1 MRILVADDHDII
13 RRGVRSLLEDQPDFR
28 ICGEAVNGREAI
40 EQALQLKPDAI
51 IMDLSMPQ
59 VNGFEATRE
68 IRCLLPEVQVIILS
82 QHDSTQV
89 LREALNCGARGYVT
103 KSSMDGGLIVALQ
116 KLRKQEEFIDPAIG
130 QDVSNLPN
138 VQEILQR
145 SAAFEKALV
154 ESEEQFRSTFEL
166 AAVGIA
172 HIAPDGHWLRLNR
185 KACEILG
192 YPQEELLK
200 LTFRDVTHPAD
211 LATDLA
217 FREKLLA
224 GLLPQ
229 YSMEKRYVRKNGSIV
244 WVNLTVSSVRDSEDK
259 VKYLIAVAEDI
270 NKRREW
276 QDALKRSEAKLQLL
290 AGSLERRVAERTH
303 ELATKNAEMETQ
315 TEIVQQLSVRLLQA
329 GDEERRRI
337 ARDLHDSAGQTL
349 TAVGLNLAAIEREAK
364 EVAPGVASTAAESR
378 MLVKQLI
385 EEIRTLSYL
394 LHPPLLEE
402 SGLISAISWLAG
414 GITKRS
420 QIDVKLELA
429 DEIGRLPQ
437 DLELA
442 VFRIVQECLANVYRH
457 SGSKS
462 ATIRLDR
469 DSQEL
474 LLQVEDE
481 GRGMSPQQLSAL
493 QTSGSG
499 VGLRGIQ
506 ERIRPF
512 SGSFDIQSNRNGT
525 KIEVKFPLQKAAAHA
540 N

>member
-28 ICGEAVNGREAI
+28 IWGEAVNGREAI

-68 IRCLLPEVQVIILS
+68 IRRLLPEVQVIILS

-506 ERIRPF
+506 ERIRLF

>member
-1 MRILVADDHDII
+1 MVTMLKSFQYGDVGRVPE
-13 RRGVRSLLEDQPDFR
+13 RRRTEKKQ
-28 ICGEAVNGREAI
+28 
-40 EQALQLKPDAI
+40 
-51 IMDLSMPQ
+51 
-59 VNGFEATRE
+59 TE
-68 IRCLLPEVQVIILS
+68 IREQKEKRCL
-82 QHDSTQV
+82 
-89 LREALNCGARGYVT
+89 T
-103 KSSMDGGLIVALQ
+103 KSVITALQ
-116 KLRKQEEFIDPAIG
+116 KLRKHEAYVDPDITQEG
-130 QDVSNLPN
+130 STLLDVE
-138 VQEILQR
+138 EILQR
-145 SAAFEKALV
+145 SLAFENALV
-154 ESEEQFRSTFEL
+154 ESEERFRSTFEL

-172 HIAPDGHWLRLNR
+172 HMAPDGRWLRLNR

-192 YPQEELLK
+192 YTQEELLK
-200 LTFRDVTHPAD
+200 LTFREVTHPAD

-244 WVNLTVSSVRDSEDK
+244 WVNLTVSSVRDSENK

-270 NKRREW
+270 SKRREW
-276 QDALKRSEAKLQLL
+276 QDALKKSEAKLQHLT
-290 AGSLERRVAERTH
+290 GNLERRVAERTR

-315 TEIVQQLSVRLLQA
+315 TELVHELSARLLQA
-329 GDEERRRI
+329 GDADRRRI

-349 TAVGLNLAAIEREAK
+349 TAVGLNLAAIERETK
-364 EVAPGVASTAAESR
+364 VVAPDVASTAAESR

-402 SGLISAISWLAG
+402 SGLIGAISWLAD

-442 VFRIVQECLANVYRH
+442 EFRIVQECLANVYRH

-462 ATIRLDR
+462 ATIRLNR
-469 DSQEL
+469 DLQKL
-474 LLQVEDE
+474 MLQVEDE
-481 GRGMSPQQLSAL
+481 GRGMSPEQLRAL

-512 SGSFDIQSNRNGT
+512 SGSFDIQSDRHGT
-525 KIEVKFPLQKAAAHA
+525 RIEVKFPLRRAAAHA

>member
-68 IRCLLPEVQVIILS
+68 IRRLLPEVQVIILS
-82 QHDSTQV
+82 QHDSTEV
-89 LREALNCGARGYVT
+89 LREALNSGARGYVT
-103 KSSMDGGLIVALQ
+103 KSSMDGGLIAALQ
-116 KLRKQEEFIDPAIG
+116 KLRKKEEFVDPAIG
-130 QDVSNLPN
+130 RDGSSVPD
-138 VQEILQR
+138 VQELLQR

-166 AAVGIA
+166 APVGIA

-217 FREKLLA
+217 FREKLVA
-224 GLLPQ
+224 GVLPQ

-244 WVNLTVSSVRDSEDK
+244 WVNLTVSSVRDAENK

-270 NKRREW
+270 GKRREW
-276 QDALKRSEAKLQLL
+276 QDALERSEAKLQLL
-290 AGSLERRVAERTH
+290 AGSLERRVAERTR

-349 TAVGLNLAAIEREAK
+349 TAVGLNLAAMEREAK
-364 EVAPGVASTAAESR
+364 EVAPNVASTAAESR

-402 SGLISAISWLAG
+402 SGLIGAISWLAD

-420 QIDVKLELA
+420 QIEVKLELA
-429 DEIGRLPQ
+429 EEIGRLPE

-481 GRGMSPQQLSAL
+481 GRGMSPQLLSTI

-512 SGSFDIQSNRNGT
+512 SGSFDIQSDRHGT

>member
-244 WVNLTVSSVRDSEDK
+244 WVNLTVSSVRDSEGK

>member
-1 MRILVADDHDII
+1 
-13 RRGVRSLLEDQPDFR
+13 
-28 ICGEAVNGREAI
+28 
-40 EQALQLKPDAI
+40 
-51 IMDLSMPQ
+51 
-59 VNGFEATRE
+59 
-68 IRCLLPEVQVIILS
+68 
-82 QHDSTQV
+82 
-89 LREALNCGARGYVT
+89 
-103 KSSMDGGLIVALQ
+103 
-116 KLRKQEEFIDPAIG
+116 
-130 QDVSNLPN
+130 
-138 VQEILQR
+138 
-145 SAAFEKALV
+145 
-154 ESEEQFRSTFEL
+154 
-166 AAVGIA
+166 
-172 HIAPDGHWLRLNR
+172 LNR

-192 YPQEELLK
+192 YSQKELLE

-211 LATDLA
+211 LAADLA
-217 FREKLLA
+217 FREKILA

-229 YSMEKRYVRKNGSIV
+229 YSMEKRYIRKDGSNV
-244 WVNLTVSSVRDSEDK
+244 WVNLTISSVCDSEDK

-270 NKRREW
+270 SKRREW

-290 AGSLERRVAERTH
+290 TGSLERRVAERTR
-303 ELATKNAEMETQ
+303 ELANKNAELETQ
-315 TEIVQQLSVRLLQA
+315 SEIVQQLSARLLQA

-337 ARDLHDSAGQTL
+337 ARDLHDNAGQTL
-349 TAVGLNLAAIEREAK
+349 TAVGLNLAAIERETK
-364 EVAPGVASTAAESR
+364 EVAPDVASTAAESR
-378 MLVKQLI
+378 TLVKQLI

-402 SGLISAISWLAG
+402 SGLIGAISWLAD

-420 QIDVKLELA
+420 KIDVKLELA

-469 DSQEL
+469 DSQKFM
-474 LLQVEDE
+474 LQVKDE

-512 SGSFDIQSNRNGT
+512 SGSFDIQSDRNGT
-525 KIEVKFPLQKAAAHA
+525 RIEVRFPLQKAVAHA

>member
-68 IRCLLPEVQVIILS
+68 IRRLLPEVQVIILS

-506 ERIRPF
+506 ERIRLF

>member
-13 RRGVRSLLEDQPDFR
+13 RRGVRSLLENQPDFS
-28 ICGEAVNGREAI
+28 ICGEAVNGRDAI
-40 EQALQLKPDAI
+40 EQALELKPDAI

-59 VNGFEATRE
+59 VNGLEATRE
-68 IRCLLPEVQVIILS
+68 IRRLLPEVQVLILS

-89 LREALNCGARGYVT
+89 LREALNSGARGYVA
-103 KSSMDGGLIVALQ
+103 KSSIDGGLIAALQ
-116 KLRKQEEFIDPAIG
+116 KLRKQEEFVDPAIG
-130 QDVSNLPN
+130 QDGSNALN

-172 HIAPDGHWLRLNR
+172 HIAPDGQLLRLNR

-192 YPQEELLK
+192 YTQEELLK

-211 LATDLA
+211 LARDLA
-217 FREKLLA
+217 FREKLVA

-229 YSMEKRYVRKNGSIV
+229 YSMEKRYVQKNGSIV
-244 WVNLTVSSVRDSEDK
+244 WVNLTVSSVRDAEGK

-270 NKRREW
+270 SKRRES

-290 AGSLERRVAERTH
+290 AGSLERRVAERTR
-303 ELATKNAEMETQ
+303 ELATKNREMERQ
-315 TEIVQQLSVRLLQA
+315 TETVQQLSSRLLQA

-349 TAVGLNLAAIEREAK
+349 TAVGLNLAAIEREAQ
-364 EVAPGVASTAAESR
+364 EVAPDVASTAAESR
-378 MLVKQLI
+378 TLVKQLI

-402 SGLISAISWLAG
+402 SGLIGAISWLAD

-420 QIDVKLELA
+420 QIDIKLELA

-469 DSQEL
+469 DSQKL
-474 LLQVEDE
+474 MLQVEDE
-481 GRGMSPQQLSAL
+481 GRGMSPQLL
-493 QTSGSG
+493 NTIQTSGSG
-499 VGLRGIQ
+499 SWGDIP
-506 ERIRPF
+506 RP
-512 SGSFDIQSNRNGT
+512 SSSTCSISFCESRPRRMVADLLPECR
-525 KIEVKFPLQKAAAHA
+525 
-540 N
+540 

>member
-13 RRGVRSLLEDQPDFR
+13 RRGVRSLLEVQSDFS

-40 EQALQLKPDAI
+40 EKALELKPDAI

-59 VNGFEATRE
+59 VNGLEATRE
-68 IRCLLPEVQVIILS
+68 IRRLLPEVQVLILS
-82 QHDSTQV
+82 QHESTQV
-89 LREALNCGARGYVT
+89 LREALNSGARGYVA
-103 KSSMDGGLIVALQ
+103 KSSIDGRLITALQ
-116 KLRKQEEFIDPAIG
+116 KLRKHEAYVDPDITQEG
-130 QDVSNLPN
+130 STLLDVE
-138 VQEILQR
+138 EILQR
-145 SAAFEKALV
+145 SLAFENALV
-154 ESEEQFRSTFEL
+154 ESEERFRSTFEL

-172 HIAPDGHWLRLNR
+172 HMAPDGRWLRLNR

-192 YPQEELLK
+192 YTQEELLK
-200 LTFRDVTHPAD
+200 LTFREVTHPAD

-244 WVNLTVSSVRDSEDK
+244 WVNLTVSSVRDSENK

-270 NKRREW
+270 SKRREW
-276 QDALKRSEAKLQLL
+276 QDALKKSEAKLQHLT
-290 AGSLERRVAERTH
+290 GNLERRVAERTR

-315 TEIVQQLSVRLLQA
+315 TEIVQELSARLLQA

-349 TAVGLNLAAIEREAK
+349 TAVGLNLAAIERETK
-364 EVAPGVASTAAESR
+364 VVAPDVASTAAESR

-402 SGLISAISWLAG
+402 SGLIGAISWLAD

-462 ATIRLDR
+462 ATIRLNR
-469 DSQEL
+469 DSQKL
-474 LLQVEDE
+474 MLQVEDE
-481 GRGMSPQQLSAL
+481 GRGMSPEQLRAL

-512 SGSFDIQSNRNGT
+512 SGSFDIQSDRHGT
-525 KIEVKFPLQKAAAHA
+525 RIEVKFPLRRAAAHA

>member
-68 IRCLLPEVQVIILS
+68 IRRLLPEVQVIILS
-82 QHDSTQV
+82 QHDSTEV
-89 LREALNCGARGYVT
+89 LREALNSGARGYVT

-244 WVNLTVSSVRDSEDK
+244 WVNLTVSSVRDSEDE

-506 ERIRPF
+506 ERIRLF
-512 SGSFDIQSNRNGT
+512 SGSLDIQSNRNGT

>member
-13 RRGVRSLLEDQPDFR
+13 RRGVRSLLEVQPEFS
-28 ICGEAVNGREAI
+28 ICGEAVDGRDAIKKAI
-40 EQALQLKPDAI
+40 ELRPDAI
-51 IMDLSMPQ
+51 IMDLSMPE
-59 VNGFEATRE
+59 VNGLEATRE
-68 IRCLLPEVQVIILS
+68 IRRLLPEVQVLILS
-82 QHDSTQV
+82 QHDSTEV
-89 LREALNCGARGYVT
+89 LREALHSGARGYVA
-103 KSSMDGGLIVALQ
+103 KSSMEGQLIAALQ
-116 KLRKQEEFIDPAIG
+116 ELRKPETYVDPQVMQHG
-130 QDVSNLPN
+130 SNLLD
-138 VQEILQR
+138 VQEILHR
-145 SAAFEKALV
+145 SVAFENALV
-154 ESEEQFRSTFEL
+154 ESEERFRSTFEL

-172 HIAPDGHWLRLNR
+172 HIAPDGRWLRLNR

-192 YPQEELLK
+192 YSQKELLE

-211 LATDLA
+211 LAADLA
-217 FREKLLA
+217 FREKILA

-229 YSMEKRYVRKNGSIV
+229 YSMEKRYIRKDGSNV
-244 WVNLTVSSVRDSEDK
+244 WVNLTISSVCDSEDK

-270 NKRREW
+270 SKRREW

-290 AGSLERRVAERTH
+290 TGSLERRVAERTR
-303 ELATKNAEMETQ
+303 ELANKNAELETQ
-315 TEIVQQLSVRLLQA
+315 SEIVQQLSARLLQA

-337 ARDLHDSAGQTL
+337 ARDLHDNAGQTL
-349 TAVGLNLAAIEREAK
+349 TAVGLNLAAIEK
-364 EVAPGVASTAAESR
+364 ETKEIAPDVASMAAESR
-378 MLVKQLI
+378 TLVKQLI

-402 SGLISAISWLAG
+402 SGLIGAISWLAD

-420 QIDVKLELA
+420 KIDVKLELA

-469 DSQEL
+469 DSQKFM
-474 LLQVEDE
+474 LQVKDE

-512 SGSFDIQSNRNGT
+512 SGSFDIQSDRNGT
-525 KIEVKFPLQKAAAHA
+525 RIEVRFPLQKAVAHA

>member
-13 RRGVRSLLEDQPDFR
+13 RRGVRSLLEGQPDFS

-68 IRCLLPEVQVIILS
+68 ICRLLPEVQVIILS

-89 LREALNCGARGYVT
+89 LREALNSGARGYVT
-103 KSSMDGGLIVALQ
+103 KSSMDGGLIAALQ
-116 KLRKQEEFIDPAIG
+116 KLRKQEEFVDPAIR
-130 QDVSNLPN
+130 QDGSNVPSI
-138 VQEILQR
+138 QEILRR
-145 SAAFEKALV
+145 STACEEALV

-166 AAVGIA
+166 APVGIA

-211 LATDLA
+211 LPADLA
-217 FREKLLA
+217 LREQLVA

-229 YSMEKRYVRKNGSIV
+229 YSMEKRYVRKNGAIV
-244 WVNLTVSSVRDSEDK
+244 WVNLTVSSVRDPEDK

-270 NKRREW
+270 SKRREW
-276 QDALKRSEAKLQLL
+276 QDALKKSEAKLQLL
-290 AGSLERRVAERTH
+290 AGSLERRVAERTR
-303 ELATKNAEMETQ
+303 ELAAKNTEMERQ
-315 TEIVQQLSVRLLQA
+315 TEIVQQLSSRLLQA

-364 EVAPGVASTAAESR
+364 EVAPDVASTAAESR
-378 MLVKQLI
+378 ALVKQLI

-402 SGLISAISWLAG
+402 SGLIGAISWLAD

-474 LLQVEDE
+474 LLQVVDE
-481 GRGMSPQQLSAL
+481 GRGISPRLL
-493 QTSGSG
+493 NTIQTSGSG

>member
-68 IRCLLPEVQVIILS
+68 IRRLLPEVQVIILS

-244 WVNLTVSSVRDSEDK
+244 WVNLTVSSVRDSEGK

>member
-13 RRGVRSLLEDQPDFR
+13 RRGVRSLLESEPDFS
-28 ICGEAVNGREAI
+28 ICGEALDGRDAI
-40 EQALQLKPDAI
+40 NKALELKPDVI
-51 IMDLSMPQ
+51 VMDLSMPQ
-59 VNGFEATRE
+59 VNGLEATRE
-68 IRCLLPEVQVIILS
+68 IRRLLPEVQVLILS
-82 QHDSTQV
+82 QHESTEV
-89 LREALNCGARGYVT
+89 LREVLSCGARGYVA
-103 KSSMDGGLIVALQ
+103 KSSLEGQLTAALQ
-116 KLRKQEEFIDPAIG
+116 KLRKHEEYVDS
-130 QDVSNLPN
+130 DVTHGGSNILD

-145 SAAFEKALV
+145 SVAFENALV
-154 ESEEQFRSTFEL
+154 ESEERFRSTFEL

-172 HIAPDGHWLRLNR
+172 HIAPDGRWLRLNR

-192 YPQEELLK
+192 YSQEELLK
-200 LTFRDVTHPAD
+200 LTFRDVTHPDD
-211 LATDLA
+211 LPADLA
-217 FREKLLA
+217 FREKLVA
-224 GLLPQ
+224 GTLPQ
-229 YSMEKRYVRKNGSIV
+229 YSMEKRYVRKNGIPV
-244 WVNLTVSSVRDSEDK
+244 WVNLTVSSVRDSEER

-270 NKRREW
+270 SKRREG

-290 AGSLERRVAERTH
+290 AGSLERRVAERTR
-303 ELATKNAEMETQ
+303 ELATKNAELETQ
-315 TEIVQQLSVRLLQA
+315 SEIVQQLSGRLLQA

-349 TAVGLNLAAIEREAK
+349 TAVGLNLAAIERETE
-364 EVAPGVASTAAESR
+364 EVAPDVASTAAESR
-378 MLVKQLI
+378 VLVKQLI

-402 SGLISAISWLAG
+402 SGLIGAISWLAD

-420 QIDVKLELA
+420 KIDVKLELA

-442 VFRIVQECLANVYRH
+442 VFRIVQECMANVYRH

-469 DSQEL
+469 GSQEL
-474 LLQVEDE
+474 MLQVEDE
-481 GRGMSPQQLSAL
+481 GRGMSPQQLSTL

-512 SGSFDIQSNRNGT
+512 SGSFNIRSDRHGT
-525 KIEVKFPLQKAAAHA
+525 KIQVKFPLQKAAAQA

>member
-13 RRGVRSLLEDQPDFR
+13 RRGVRSLLEDQPDFS

-68 IRCLLPEVQVIILS
+68 ICRLLPEVQVIILS

-89 LREALNCGARGYVT
+89 LREALNSGARGYVT
-103 KSSMDGGLIVALQ
+103 KSSMDGGLIAALQ
-116 KLRKQEEFIDPAIG
+116 KLRKQEGFVDPAIG
-130 QDVSNLPN
+130 QDGSNAPSIK
-138 VQEILQR
+138 EILRR
-145 SAAFEKALV
+145 SAACEEALV

-166 AAVGIA
+166 APVGIA

-211 LATDLA
+211 LPADLA
-217 FREKLLA
+217 LREQLVA

-229 YSMEKRYVRKNGSIV
+229 YSLEKRYVQKNGSIV
-244 WVNLTVSSVRDSEDK
+244 WVNLTVSSVRDTEDK

-270 NKRREW
+270 SKRREW

-290 AGSLERRVAERTH
+290 AGSLERRVAERTR
-303 ELATKNAEMETQ
+303 ELAAKNTEMERQ
-315 TEIVQQLSVRLLQA
+315 TEIVQQLSSRLLQA

-349 TAVGLNLAAIEREAK
+349 TAVGLNLAAIEREAN
-364 EVAPGVASTAAESR
+364 EVAPEVASTAAEGR
-378 MLVKQLI
+378 ALVKQLI

-402 SGLISAISWLAG
+402 SGLIGAISWLAD

-429 DEIGRLPQ
+429 EEIGRLPQ

-474 LLQVEDE
+474 LLQVVDE
-481 GRGMSPQQLSAL
+481 GRGISPHLL
-493 QTSGSG
+493 NTIQTSGAG